1 MTRELVSLV
10 EHICRSREISPERV
24 FEIVKEAILF
34 ACRKKFK
41 KEKIEVEL
49 SPQSGEIKL
58 WRYQKGEEAEL
69 AERKE
74 ISLEDLGRIE
84 AHLVKNI
91 INRELEK
98 EERTSVYQLYRT
110 KIGDCISAT
119 VQKVE
124 KEGIILSV
132 GKTSAL
138 LPPEEQIPQLKL
150 RPGDQLKVYV
160 LEVKKTGSGPP
171 LIVSQTHPEMI
182 RRLFELEVPEVSE
195 RIIKIVSVARMPG
208 IRTKVAIHSTKPE
221 IDAVGTCIGL
231 KGVRIQAI
239 VKELRGE
246 KLDLVIWDENPEI
259 FLKNALSPG
268 QISSVIEEE
277 KRKTYTVVVPD
288 DQISLTIGKGG
299 QNVKLA
305 ARLTGWRI
313 NIKRESV
320 WQEELEKNSL
330 KNLTSVGEK
339 TVNLLTEAGI
349 NSLKKLAELSVE
361 ELQRIPGIGEK
372 KAERI
377 HFEVGE
383 ILGRQ
388 EKK

>member
-1 MTRELVSLV
+1 
-10 EHICRSREISPERV
+10 
-24 FEIVKEAILF
+24 
-34 ACRKKFK
+34 
-41 KEKIEVEL
+41 
-49 SPQSGEIKL
+49 
-58 WRYQKGEEAEL
+58 
-69 AERKE
+69 
-74 ISLEDLGRIE
+74 
-84 AHLVKNI
+84 
-91 INRELEK
+91 
-98 EERTSVYQLYRT
+98 
-110 KIGDCISAT
+110 
-119 VQKVE
+119 
-124 KEGIILSV
+124 
-132 GKTSAL
+132 
-138 LPPEEQIPQLKL
+138 
-150 RPGDQLKVYV
+150 
-160 LEVKKTGSGPP
+160 
-171 LIVSQTHPEMI
+171 MI

-339 TVNLLTEAGI
+339 TVNLLTKAGI

-383 ILGRQ
+383 ILARQ